1 MMFDKGSKCNIIS
14 EDLVARLRLEPLTG
28 KIVTKSFRHE
38 EEINIGF
45 VVVELLKENGTIARV
60 RAYVVDSITEAQK
73 VEIPEDIKEEFSKTG
88 RWPKERYHGKIGL
101 LLGVKDQNIQPQ
113 SLEIRDDLEIFKSTL
128 SATTILG
135 GRHERIF
142 STQMDLSHV

>member
-1 MMFDKGSKCNIIS
+1 MIREAS
-14 EDLVARLRLEPLTG
+14 EEAID
-28 KIVTKSFRHE
+28 
-38 EEINIGF
+38 IGF

-60 RAYVVDSITEAQK
+60 RAYIVDSITEAQK

-113 SLEIRDDLEIFKSTL
+113 SLEIRDD
-128 SATTILG
+128 
-135 GRHERIF
+135 
-142 STQMDLSHV
+142 